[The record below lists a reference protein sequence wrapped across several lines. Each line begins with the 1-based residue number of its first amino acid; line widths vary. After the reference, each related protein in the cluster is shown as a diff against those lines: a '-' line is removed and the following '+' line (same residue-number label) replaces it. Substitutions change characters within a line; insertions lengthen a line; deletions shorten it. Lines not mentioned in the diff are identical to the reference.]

1 MDVSLPYLDNDKMGV
16 VMSFETLFS
25 IASGAAALAWVC
37 LIFLPR
43 WGLMH
48 RGIFL
53 ALIPALSFTYST
65 LVLVHFFGVEGG
77 GFGSI
82 AEVRQL
88 FTSDPALLAGWI
100 HYLAFDLFVGCWIAR
115 EADAAGISRIVQAP
129 LLAATFMFGPLGL
142 LLFHITRTGKF
153 FISPLAERVQL

>member
-1 MDVSLPYLDNDKMGV
+1 MTCD
-16 VMSFETLFS
+16 TLFN
-25 IASGAAALAWVC
+25 IANGAAGLAWIC

-43 WGLMH
+43 WKRMDMA
-48 RGIFL
+48 IFL
-53 ALIPALSFTYST
+53 ALIPVLCFAYSALVF
-65 LVLVHFFGVEGG
+65 VHFYRVEGG

-88 FTSDPALLAGWI
+88 FASDPVLLAGWI

-115 EADAAGISRIVQAP
+115 EADRAAISRIIQAP

-142 LLFHITRTGKF
+142 LLFHIIKAGKTLVSPISERTL
-153 FISPLAERVQL
+153 S

>member
-1 MDVSLPYLDNDKMGV
+1 
-16 VMSFETLFS
+16 MSYETQFS

-43 WGLMH
+43 WGQIEK
-48 RGIFL
+48 GIFF
-53 ALIPALSFTYST
+53 ALIPALSFAYSA

-88 FTSDPALLAGWI
+88 FTSDPVLLAGWI

-115 EADAAGISRIVQAP
+115 EADAAGISRIIQAP

-142 LLFHITRTGKF
+142 LLFHIIRTGRS
-153 FISPLAERVQL
+153 FISPLAERVQS

>member
-1 MDVSLPYLDNDKMGV
+1 MTY
-16 VMSFETLFS
+16 ETIFS

-43 WGLMH
+43 W
-48 RGIFL
+48 RPTDRVIFL
-53 ALIPALSFTYST
+53 GLIPALAFAYSA
-65 LVLVHFFGVEGG
+65 LVFAHFYGVEGG

-88 FTSDPALLAGWI
+88 FSSDAVLLAGWI

-115 EADAAGISRIVQAP
+115 EADRAAISRIIQAP
-129 LLAATFMFGPLGL
+129 LLAATFLFGPLGL
-142 LLFHITRTGKF
+142 LLFHIIRAGKT
-153 FISPLAERVQL
+153 FISPVFERNLS

>member
-1 MDVSLPYLDNDKMGV
+1 MTYESI
-16 VMSFETLFS
+16 FS

-43 WGLMH
+43 WKQIETI
-48 RGIFL
+48 IFL
-53 ALIPALSFTYST
+53 GLIPALAFAYSA
-65 LVLVHFFGVEGG
+65 LVFVHFYGVEGG

-88 FTSDPALLAGWI
+88 FSRDPVLLAGWI

-115 EADAAGISRIVQAP
+115 EADKAAISRIIQAP
-129 LLAATFMFGPLGL
+129 LLAATFLFGPLGL
-142 LLFHITRTGKF
+142 LLFHIIKAGQAI
-153 FISPLAERVQL
+153 ISPVFEGTRS

>member
-1 MDVSLPYLDNDKMGV
+1 
-16 VMSFETLFS
+16 MSFETLFS
-25 IASGAAALAWVC
+25 ISSGAAALAWAC

-43 WGLMH
+43 WRLIE

-53 ALIPALSFTYST
+53 ALIPALSFAYSA
-65 LVLVHFFGVEGG
+65 LVLVHFYGVEGG

-88 FTSDPALLAGWI
+88 FTSDPVLLAGWI
-100 HYLAFDLFVGCWIAR
+100 HYLAFDLFIGCWIAR
-115 EADAAGISRIVQAP
+115 EADAAGISRIIQAP

-142 LLFHITRTGKF
+142 LLFHIVKSGKPL
-153 FISPLAERVQL
+153 ISPLSERAQS

>member
-1 MDVSLPYLDNDKMGV
+1 MTY
-16 VMSFETLFS
+16 ETKFS
-25 IASGAAALAWVC
+25 IASGAAALAWAC

-43 WGLMH
+43 WSLTGK
-48 RGIFL
+48 GIFF
-53 ALIPALSFTYST
+53 ALIPALSFTYSA

-88 FTSDPALLAGWI
+88 FTSDPVLLAGWI

-115 EADAAGISRIVQAP
+115 EADAAGMSRIIQAP
-129 LLAATFMFGPLGL
+129 LLAATFMFGPLGI
-142 LLFHITRTGKF
+142 LLFQIVKAGKSM
-153 FISPLAERVQL
+153 ISPLAERVQS

>member
-1 MDVSLPYLDNDKMGV
+1 MTY
-16 VMSFETLFS
+16 EIQFS
-25 IASGAAALAWVC
+25 IASGAAALAWAC

-43 WGLMH
+43 WRLIE
-48 RGIFL
+48 RGIFH
-53 ALIPALSFTYST
+53 ALIPALAFGYSA
-65 LVLVHFFGVEGG
+65 LVLVHFCGVEGG

-88 FTSDPALLAGWI
+88 FTSDPVLLAGWI

-115 EADAAGISRIVQAP
+115 EADAAGISRIIQAP

-142 LLFHITRTGKF
+142 LLFHLVKAGKSL
-153 FISPLAERVQL
+153 ISPLAARAQS